1 MKEPKLVLIHKK
13 HGYFLPK
20 EESIVGTYNVK
31 EALIITASEYKEM
44 DTL

>member
-20 EESIVGTYNVK
+20 EESIVGTYNVVDYYSVR
-31 EALIITASEYKEM
+31 IQRN
-44 DTL
+44 